1 MIKSSQSYALHYG
14 ASLSRSISRVTK
26 FVAVIA
32 ILALSSG
39 SVMAQGV
46 TSSGTDYWVGFMP
59 NYIGGRNV
67 TQLFLASGTN
77 NTVKV
82 TVGGSVK
89 AYTLT
94 PNQGITA
101 DLSGAGVTRIP
112 ETPSYSAVHVTS
124 SAPLT
129 MYGYNVWDG
138 GAGFIGGS
146 PDGYLAIPTSA
157 LGTLYYTVNYYDAN
171 FGGLATVG
179 EFLVIAPQDFTTVTI
194 RTTSH
199 TMSPSG
205 GISHIPGDTWSFQL
219 MKGQSY
225 LVQSSG
231 QFLGSDDLTGTK
243 VTSDKPIALISGHQI
258 SPITVD
264 MSSADH
270 LCEMVPPV
278 DKWGTQYFDM
288 PMAGRIK
295 CGDYIRVISGED
307 NNQVTYNGMGPF
319 LLNAGDWAEV
329 PENTVAMVF
338 TSIVHKKFIVA
349 QYSYSLGFDGDPS
362 TNADPFMILFTP
374 QENFEKRMIF
384 RSPLS
389 AKNGTFIN
397 YLTVISNKDS
407 LLKIQINGKSL
418 GAYNAV
424 GRQDFPGTNP
434 LMSAIRVQLPNGSN
448 TFLATGSTPFGM
460 YQYGFAYYEGY
471 GWPTGEALN
480 VQSPDTLPPLQT
492 FNQVCGS
499 YNVHLMEDRLM
510 PAFSFTDT
518 RIAEVDFITE
528 ANDPRWGKP
537 SYNYLFTL
545 DPNFNPGDSTANF
558 TLSVINPLQDAYG
571 AVFTVDKA
579 GNDTVY
585 EYTYT
590 APKLSFSPSPY
601 YAYGNVLV
609 NGDSCKTITVTNNS
623 ANDVLLRSADILGIA
638 KHGAYTLTPSNF
650 NATLHAGGTT
660 QFTICFSPSD
670 TGAANMAIDSL
681 TLGIGTCDSVRFGLN
696 GQGVTPLIY
705 ANDLN
710 FGVVDSGKTK
720 CMDLVITNKGT
731 ATLTITKQNLP
742 NTTDFTVSAN
752 QSFPIYLA
760 PGKSITLQACF
771 HPTHTGSFI
780 TTDLFGT
787 LNPSQFL
794 HSIKDTSQLIGV
806 AQTNGALLT
815 SYQEA
820 SAASCNQKPLIV
832 DTVYDPEPVSININ
846 SASITGPDASSFS
859 IVGFSPAGSP
869 PSQGTYPYPLGAAP
883 APGYEYTIM
892 FDPTVKGMLSG
903 VRTAKLNIYPEGKP
917 PLIASLSAD
926 SKEPI
931 LVTVPTNGTTINLG
945 TTLIN
950 QGLSSTVTIQNT
962 GNDVLDV
969 AQLTIAGTDPTY
981 FTVTPQGPFTIQP
994 GGTQTVTINFLAGA
1008 TAKTYSATL
1017 NVVPAG
1023 TSPCATGSGIPLLA
1037 VASSSGYDGTGAAY
1051 NTTFTC
1057 KNQDLSGSFINRSS
1071 PNSKDTLWLESVVV
1085 TGANA
1090 SDFQQVPALA
1100 PMPMPVAPQ
1109 QTIQVPVRF
1118 SPTATGARSA
1128 QLLFTFT
1135 DSTNVANTLTEPLTG
1150 TGASITEVIGVGTT
1164 TGSTYTGHVRD
1175 AIQVPIVI
1183 SQSMA
1188 AAGTN
1193 EVYGYDFTV
1202 SFHEDA
1208 FDFTPSSI
1216 QAPAGV
1222 TIAMVGTPTVNPA
1235 THIVTYEFK
1244 GTSSAALSNLTTLAT
1259 LPLMV
1264 VLDTALGTA
1273 ITVGPVTF
1281 YDQAGQSVC
1290 YIASSNVNGAF
1301 TFQPNCGDVT
1311 IQNLLKGSTTALSIK
1326 PSEPNPFTSTTS
1338 IGFSV
1343 NEAGAAVT
1351 MYIYDEL
1358 GHIVATLL
1366 ENQPMKAGSYS
1377 VTLDGSKMAAGSYF
1391 ARITD
1396 GTNTATQRLI
1406 LSK

>member
-1 MIKSSQSYALHYG
+1 MNLLAI
-14 ASLSRSISRVTK
+14 
-26 FVAVIA
+26 IA
-32 ILALSSG
+32 IFVLPISSAL
-39 SVMAQGV
+39 AQGV
-46 TSSGTDYWVGFMP
+46 TSGGTDFWVGFMP

-82 TVGGSVK
+82 TVGGSTK

-94 PNQGITA
+94 PDQGITA
-101 DLSGAGVTRIP
+101 DLAGAGVTRIP
-112 ETPSYSAVHVTS
+112 ETPSYGAVHVTA

-138 GAGFIGGS
+138 GSGFIGGS

-179 EFLVIAPQDFTTVTI
+179 EFLVVAPQDFTTVTVT
-194 RTTSH
+194 TTSH

-205 GISHIPGDTWSFQL
+205 GISHNPGDTWSFQL

-258 SPITVD
+258 SPITVE

-295 CGDYIRVISGED
+295 CGDYIRIISGED
-307 NNQVTYNGMGPF
+307 GNQITYNGNGPF
-319 LLNAGDWAEV
+319 LLDAGAWAEV

-338 TSIVHKKFIVA
+338 TSTNHKKFIVA

-374 QENFEKRMIF
+374 QEEFEKRMIF
-384 RSPLS
+384 RSPLP

-397 YLTVISNKDS
+397 YLTVIANKDS
-407 LLKIQINGKSL
+407 LFKIQINGQAITS
-418 GAYNAV
+418 AYKAV
-424 GRQDFPGTNP
+424 GQQNFPGTNMGA
-434 LMSAIRVQLPNGSN
+434 LRVQLPNGSN
-448 TFLATGSTPFGM
+448 TYVGTANTPFGM

-480 VQSPDTLPPLQT
+480 IQSPDTLPPLQQFT
-492 FNQVCGS
+492 QVCGS

-510 PAFSFTDT
+510 PGFSFNDT
-518 RIAEVDFITE
+518 RIAEVDYITE

-537 SYNYLFTL
+537 SYNYVFTL

-558 TLSVINPLQDAYG
+558 TLSVINPLQDAY
-571 AVFTVDKA
+571 AAIFTVDKA

-585 EYTYT
+585 QYTYT
-590 APKLSFSPSPY
+590 APKLSFSPTPD
-601 YAYGNVLV
+601 YAYGSVTV
-609 NGDSCKTITVTNNS
+609 AGDSCKTITVTNNS

-638 KHGAYTLTPSNF
+638 KHGSYTLTPSNF

-710 FGVVDSGKTK
+710 FGVVDSGQSK
-720 CMDLVITNKGT
+720 CMDLVITNKGA
-731 ATLTITKQNLP
+731 ATLTITKQDLP
-742 NTTDFTVSAN
+742 NTTDFTVGAN
-752 QSFPIYLA
+752 QTFPIYLA
-760 PGKSITLQACF
+760 PGQSITLQACF
-771 HPTHTGSFI
+771 HPTHTGSFV

-787 LNPSQFL
+787 LNTAQFL
-794 HSIKDTSQLIGV
+794 HSIKDTSQLIGS

-815 SYQEA
+815 SYQETG
-820 SAASCNQKPLIV
+820 AASCNQKPLIV
-832 DTVYDPEPVSININ
+832 DTVYDPEAVAIDVD

-859 IVGFSPAGSP
+859 IVGFAPAGTP
-869 PSQGTYPYPLGAAP
+869 PSLGTYPYSLGASP
-883 APGYEYTIM
+883 SPGYAYTVQ
-892 FDPTVKGMLSG
+892 FDPNVKGMLSG
-903 VRTAKLNIYPEGKP
+903 VRNAKLNVYPHGRP
-917 PLIASLSAD
+917 ALVASLSAD

-931 LVTVPTNGTTINLG
+931 LATVPASGTLIDLG
-945 TTLIN
+945 TTLVN
-950 QGLSSTVTIQNT
+950 QQLTSTFTIQNT
-962 GNDVLDV
+962 GNDVLNV
-969 AQLTIAGTDPTY
+969 S
-981 FTVTPQGPFTIQP
+981 TVTVGGPGAARFQVSPSGPFTIP
-994 GGTQTVTINFLAGA
+994 VG
-1008 TAKTYSATL
+1008 
-1017 NVVPAG
+1017 G
-1023 TSPCATGSGIPLLA
+1023 TSPVITITYTAA
-1037 VASSSGYDGTGAAY
+1037 AQASSDSAFISVTPDPVLSSCASPAGFPTKAASNSTGYLVQTKNY
-1051 NTTFTC
+1051 PTIFTC
-1057 KNQDLSGSFINRSS
+1057 KNTDSTGGFTNVSS
-1071 PNSKDTLWLESVVV
+1071 SATISLQSVTIV
-1085 TGANA
+1085 GQNA
-1090 SDFQQVPALA
+1090 SDFQIIGGPTL
-1100 PMPMPVAPQ
+1100 PMTVQPQ
-1109 QTIQVPVRF
+1109 QFVPVPIRF
-1118 SPTATGARSA
+1118 TPTGTGVRTA
-1128 QLLFTFT
+1128 QVEFVFQTSTTTVDTLLTI
-1135 DSTNVANTLTEPLTG
+1135 TG
-1150 TGASITEVIGVGTT
+1150 TGANIQEVVGVGTT
-1164 TGSTYTGHVRD
+1164 TGQQFSGRAND

-1183 SQSMA
+1183 SQSLA

-1208 FDFTPSSI
+1208 FNFGGSVISPTGVSVTP
-1216 QAPAGV
+1216 
-1222 TIAMVGTPTVNPA
+1222 VGGGTVDPA
-1235 THIVTYEFK
+1235 THIATYEFK
-1244 GTSSAALSNLTTLAT
+1244 GTSTTPITNLTTLAT
-1259 LPLMV
+1259 IPLTVM
-1264 VLDTALGTA
+1264 LDTATGTA
-1273 ITVGPVTF
+1273 ITTGPVTF
-1281 YDQAGQSVC
+1281 YDQSGQSVC

-1301 TFQPNCGDVT
+1301 TFQANCGDAT
-1311 IQNLLKGSTTALSIK
+1311 IQNIMKGNTTALSIAL
-1326 PSEPNPFTSTTS
+1326 PEPNPFSSKTS

-1343 NEAGAAVT
+1343 NESGANVT

-1358 GHIVATLL
+1358 GHAVATLL

-1377 VTLDGSKMAAGSYF
+1377 VMLDGSKMPAGSYF

-1396 GTNTATQRLI
+1396 GTNIATQRLI
-1406 LSK
+1406 LTK